1 MYKGRARIYIYRFL
15 LKFHTSGS
23 TFFKLAFLH
32 ASPLPS
38 HCVVFLKTNFSGE
51 KKQKKNRKRKKKKR
65 NQNTATLQGNT
76 SPGTRTSTRLQA
88 SDFAF
93 PPLEV
98 PPWRSLGAGCLRRPR
113 AVAPGPPRSR
123 SPPGASVA
131 ASGPVCSGTPSW
143 SRGPRGGAVAREEK
157 RGSERGISARC
168 ANGISRPLSSGA
180 LRASP
185 GHAKGANRGSSPI
198 LVLNFRGR
206 RGLGLP
212 ARWPGL
218 RDASGARCVSGRCV
232 WGFFCWFLVFCFFS
246 FFLKETESAAL
257 CPAKWVRKRRGRPPA
272 LIARSRPPPTPPRAQ
287 Q

>member
-1 MYKGRARIYIYRFL
+1 MPGASGGRAP
-15 LKFHTSGS
+15 
-23 TFFKLAFLH
+23 
-32 ASPLPS
+32 SPL
-38 HCVVFLKTNFSGE
+38 G
-51 KKQKKNRKRKKKKR
+51 
-65 NQNTATLQGNT
+65 
-76 SPGTRTSTRLQA
+76 
-88 SDFAF
+88 
-93 PPLEV
+93 
-98 PPWRSLGAGCLRRPR
+98 
-113 AVAPGPPRSR
+113 
-123 SPPGASVA
+123 PPGAGA
-131 ASGPVCSGTPSW
+131 PPGRAWPPRAPCARGPSW

-180 LRASP
+180 PRASP